1 MKAEKEEEEEDGD
14 VAVGILKIKG
24 VTKKRK
30 KRLWLKWPC
39 LLLFISHY
47 ESVFF
52 LYGIFTPHSLQ
63 TTKVITRTW

>member
-1 MKAEKEEEEEDGD
+1 MKTEKGEEEEEEDGD

-24 VTKKRK
+24 VITKKRK

-47 ESVFF
+47 EPVFF
-52 LYGIFTPHSLQ
+52 LYGIFILHSL
-63 TTKVITRTW
+63 

>member
-1 MKAEKEEEEEDGD
+1 MKAEKKRWREEEEEEEDGD

-47 ESVFF
+47 EPVFF
-52 LYGIFTPHSLQ
+52 LHGIFIPRSL
-63 TTKVITRTW
+63 

>member
-1 MKAEKEEEEEDGD
+1 MKAEKKRWGEEEEEEEEDGD

-47 ESVFF
+47 EPMFF
-52 LYGIFTPHSLQ
+52 LHGIFIPRSL
-63 TTKVITRTW
+63 

>member
-1 MKAEKEEEEEDGD
+1 MKAEKKRWREEEEEEEDGD

-30 KRLWLKWPC
+30 KLWLKWPC

-47 ESVFF
+47 EPVFF
-52 LYGIFTPHSLQ
+52 LHGIFIPRSL
-63 TTKVITRTW
+63 